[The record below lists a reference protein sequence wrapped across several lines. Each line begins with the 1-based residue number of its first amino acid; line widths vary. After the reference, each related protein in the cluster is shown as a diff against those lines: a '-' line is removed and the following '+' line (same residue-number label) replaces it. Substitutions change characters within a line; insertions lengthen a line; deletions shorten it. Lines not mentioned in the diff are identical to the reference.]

1 MNATD
6 DEVFFALSN
15 SPAPATGSAPTTDTE
30 VASAMQRGNRRQFLL
45 NTVKSLV
52 GAADPLGSE
61 GTEITDPEAE
71 ALLRIGANIYS
82 APLKLVPN
90 VANLTERGVRYLA
103 GNQGQ
108 PIIPSGQDLLNR
120 RLLAVGINPEPQSA
134 AERYITLAGESL
146 MTAGTAGVLG
156 LPGMAANPGTQAA
169 SAVAGAAASDYIRE
183 NYPNAPGWA
192 APAAGMAAGIATGTV
207 SPVVQRAGTGGT
219 TALRYYTNEGT
230 EEAAGRYLN
239 RLATTPET
247 VPGRVAAQTQG
258 DRHILLPGS
267 TPTLP
272 EVAQDP
278 GLAAAYRQLPAT
290 QAGMETGAVAM
301 RGNRLA
307 QSDSAIR
314 QAVDENFGT
323 VQGAS
328 SARMEQIINEQQA
341 GLKKVLDS
349 QYDLSKINVDASGLR
364 DNLAKIRSRYEGNQ
378 TITDVLDKLV
388 HQIDDNAITSGLGK
402 PELSA
407 NFLWNARKGLDDKIY
422 ESRLT
427 SSKES
432 KQSLGR
438 IGEVVRRFYNQAI
451 TEAAPGFQDY
461 LQKYS
466 ALQRVKERMV
476 AGEEVLQKSSL
487 ANRNALT
494 PDQADS
500 GALYGD
506 TRLSLPKYESALT
519 RLQGDKVA
527 WRGLL
532 PEQQQALTGPIADEL
547 RRRQWL
553 ETGGGLVGSDTA
565 QKLAANNLL
574 GMDLAYA
581 MTGQKGG
588 ADVASKVITSIGRP
602 LNPITGSAVQDIM
615 LAIQKGLIDPR
626 YGAKLMGQA
635 GIPEPLTLGSFGT
648 SAARGGLADV
658 LYGNQQGR

>member
-6 DEVFFALSN
+6 DEIFAALSN
-15 SPAPATGSAPTTDTE
+15 GSAPATDTE

-52 GAADPLGSE
+52 GAADPLGSA

-71 ALLRIGANIYS
+71 TLLRIGANIYS
-82 APLKLVPN
+82 APLKFVPN
-90 VANLTERGVRYLA
+90 VANLAERGVRYLL
-103 GNQGQ
+103 GNQE
-108 PIIPSGQDLLNR
+108 PPVIPSGRDLLNR
-120 RLLAVGINPEPQSA
+120 GLSAAGINPESQGP
-134 AERYITLAGESL
+134 AERYGTLAGEAL
-146 MTAGTAGVLG
+146 MTAGTAGVAG
-156 LPGMAANPGTQAA
+156 LPWMAANPGTQAA
-169 SAVAGAAASDYIRE
+169 AAVTGAAANDYIRA
-183 NYPNAPGWA
+183 NYPNAPSWV
-192 APAAGMAAGIATGTV
+192 APVVGMAAGMATGTV
-207 SPVVQRAGTGGT
+207 SPMVQRIGTGANTIRG
-219 TALRYYTNEGT
+219 YYTQGGT

-247 VPGRVAAQTQG
+247 VPERVAAQTAG
-258 DRHILLPGS
+258 DQHILLPGS

-272 EVAQDP
+272 EVAQNP

-314 QAVDENFGT
+314 NAIDENFGT
-323 VQGAS
+323 VQGTS
-328 SARMEQIINEQQA
+328 SARAEQIINEQQA

-349 QYDLSKINVDASGLR
+349 QYDLSKIKVDASGLR

-378 TITDVLDKLV
+378 TMTDFLDGLI
-388 HQIDDNAITSGLGK
+388 HQIDDNAIPIGLGK

-407 NFLWNARKGLDDKIY
+407 NFLWNARQGLDDKIY
-422 ESRLT
+422 EGLLT
-427 SSKES
+427 SSKEG
-432 KQSLGR
+432 KQMLGG

-451 TEAAPGFQDY
+451 TDVAPSFQDY

-476 AGEEVLQKSSL
+476 IGEETLQKSSL

-494 PDQADS
+494 PAQAEA
-500 GALYGD
+500 GALYGEA
-506 TRLSLPKYESALT
+506 RLSLPKYESTLT

-532 PEQQQALTGPIADEL
+532 PEQQQVLTGPIADEL
-547 RRRQWL
+547 RRRQFL

-588 ADVASKVITSIGRP
+588 TDVASKVITSIGRS
-602 LNPITGSAVQDIM
+602 LNPITGSTVQDIM
-615 LAIQKGLIDPR
+615 LAIQKGLIDPK
-626 YGAKLMGQA
+626 YGAALMRQA
-635 GIPEPLTLGSFGT
+635 GIPVPLTLSGFGAST
-648 SAARGGLADV
+648 ARGGMAAL
-658 LYGNQQGR
+658 LYGTPPER